1 VVSFVFTVRIA
12 TAFAEYF
19 LKFFARFWVGFGP
32 VIVAAVVSRYCT
44 SLFCL
49 LDGWCL
55 YRRSRPE
62 RLRTAQFAPDALC
75 FVGSIGH
82 GTKWP
87 DIRSVSSF
95 HHTVLR

>member
-19 LKFFARFWVGFGP
+19 LKFFARFWVGSGQ
-32 VIVAAVVSRYCT
+32 VIVTAVVSRYST

-49 LDGWCL
+49 LGNRCL

-62 RLRTAQFAPDALC
+62 RLRTAQFAPDALS
-75 FVGSIGH
+75 FVGGIGQ
-82 GTKWP
+82 TK
-87 DIRSVSSF
+87 
-95 HHTVLR
+95 